1 MKRTALI
8 LAAIFL
14 TACAA
19 QEPAKETS
27 TQDAAQAIRD
37 FIDVRELEE
46 VDRLSTSHADR
57 WEQLD
62 QSFLL
67 YKGRRATHL
76 VEFAR
81 RCWELDD
88 NSRIVAD
95 ERRSGSHIYARF
107 DTIRGCRIDKLY
119 ALTEH
124 EIAELENIGE
134 AVGSRN

>member
-1 MKRTALI
+1 MKKTALI
-8 LAAIFL
+8 LAAAFL
-14 TACAA
+14 TACAT
-19 QEPAKETS
+19 QEPTEENS
-27 TQDAAQAIRD
+27 TQDVAQAVRD

-46 VDRLSTSHADR
+46 VNRLSTSQSDH

-62 QSFLL
+62 LNFLL
-67 YKGRRATHL
+67 YKSRRQTYL
-76 VEFAR
+76 VEFTR

-88 NSRIVAD
+88 NRRIVAD

-107 DTIRGCRIDKLY
+107 ETIRGCRIRRLF

-124 EIAELENIGE
+124 EVAELENIGE